1 MGPAGGSGHPW
12 GVPDGSHTVIY
23 GLLFDVATDLYVK
36 MAQNDP
42 KWPKMAQNRP
52 QQTAILRSASVLKF
66 APLKVVWGLF
76 DTEKKLY
83 KCPFGP
89 EPIAG
94 AKIPGLFACLYM
106 SVSHSRAGIF
116 TRKSFLELL
125 IRLHARDH
133 CR

>member
-1 MGPAGGSGHPW
+1 MHCVSVNRPGECPPKSWIKTCRELDFFMLSDHCMGPAGGSGHPW

-66 APLKVVWGLF
+66 APLKVVWGLGV
-76 DTEKKLY
+76 
-83 KCPFGP
+83 P
-89 EPIAG
+89 
-94 AKIPGLFACLYM
+94 
-106 SVSHSRAGIF
+106 
-116 TRKSFLELL
+116 
-125 IRLHARDH
+125 
-133 CR
+133 

>member
-1 MGPAGGSGHPW
+1 MFSDHYMGPAGGSGHPW
-12 GVPDGSHTVIY
+12 GVPDGSHVVIY

-94 AKIPGLFACLYM
+94 TKMQEHFPGLLVLAWQWQNI
-106 SVSHSRAGIF
+106 VSLG
-116 TRKSFLELL
+116 
-125 IRLHARDH
+125 
-133 CR
+133 

>member
-1 MGPAGGSGHPW
+1 MLSDHCMGPAGGSGHPW

-66 APLKVVWGLF
+66 APLKVVWGF
-76 DTEKKLY
+76 ADTEKTLFKR
-83 KCPFGP
+83 PFGP

-94 AKIPGLFACLYM
+94 AKIPERFSCLL
-106 SVSHSRAGIF
+106 
-116 TRKSFLELL
+116 LEPGD
-125 IRLHARDH
+125 ISPPYVTT
-133 CR
+133 

>member
-1 MGPAGGSGHPW
+1 MFSDHGMGPAGGSGHPW
-12 GVPDGSHTVIY
+12 GLPGCSHAVIY

-36 MAQNDP
+36 MAQNGP
-42 KWPKMAQNRP
+42 KRPKRTQNRSP
-52 QQTAILRSASVLKF
+52 KAAKFQTALILKF

-94 AKIPGLFACLYM
+94 TKIQIRGLFACLMY
-106 SVSHSRAGIF
+106 II
-116 TRKSFLELL
+116 LCLL
-125 IRLHARDH
+125 HMHRPYA
-133 CR
+133 

>member
-1 MGPAGGSGHPW
+1 MFSDHGMGPAGGSGHPW

-42 KWPKMAQNRP
+42 KWPKIGRNR
-52 QQTAILRSASVLKF
+52 QQKTPILRSALVLKF
-66 APLKVVWGLF
+66 APLKVVWGFL

-83 KCPFGP
+83 KRPFGP

-94 AKIPGLFACLYM
+94 AKIPERFSGLA
-106 SVSHSRAGIF
+106 AGGGSCSNQRSI
-116 TRKSFLELL
+116 
-125 IRLHARDH
+125 
-133 CR
+133 